1 MERRT
6 LAVILTLA
14 DAAAAITELIVKTVS
29 AGLTGRGTDSEAAE
43 HSAGTLLLCCA
54 ELELSAAQGGL
65 ASEAGQTEAPGHV
78 IEGPTV
84 RVLAAHIGQT
94 AHVHTLVTDTGP
106 LPGTVS
112 VAHTLELDTSDQ
124 GVAIGPRRTGA
135 HGLVISRGAD
145 GISSTR
151 AGHVTRVLTF
161 AIVAR
166 RSAGTVAVGQT
177 LV

>member
-14 DAAAAITELIVKTVS
+14 DAAAAITELVVQTIS
-29 AGLTGRGTDSEAAE
+29 AGLTGRGADSEAAE
-43 HSAGTLLLCCA
+43 HSTGTLLLRGA
-54 ELELSAAQGGL
+54 ELQLSAAKGGL

-78 IEGPTV
+78 VESPTV
-84 RVLAAHIGQT
+84 RVLSANIGQT
-94 AHVHTLVTDTGP
+94 AHVDTLVTDTGP

-124 GVAIGPRRTGA
+124 GVAISPRRTGA
-135 HGLVISRGAD
+135 HRLVIGWSAD

-151 AGHVTRVLTF
+151 SRHVTRVLTL